1 MKFFLEPIFLVFI
14 GSKLLFFLFYE
25 RIRFLFFESILIDA
39 LLHCFFMR
47 WLINLTYW
55 MEFYIVVFVFSPL
68 LSPFR
73 LSTSFFFAS
82 QLRIRFIFLLF
93 MQKRF
98 QLLQWYDRYIISWL
112 VFWIQIMWSDELVIS
127 SIVIVICLYKKAGL
141 FFSLI
146 LTLKNQRVA
155 H

>member
-1 MKFFLEPIFLVFI
+1 MVRSDLYNGAHNEIFSWANFLSLYWLEALI
-14 GSKLLFFLFYE
+14 FLFYE
-25 RIRFLFFESILIDA
+25 RIRFFFFYEYILLDA

-55 MEFYIVVFVFSPL
+55 MEFYIVVFSPL

-98 QLLQWYDRYIISWL
+98 QLLQWYDQYIISWL

-127 SIVIVICLYKKAGL
+127 SIVICLYKKAGL
-141 FFSLI
+141 FFFFI
-146 LTLKNQRVA
+146 L
-155 H
+155 

>member
-1 MKFFLEPIFLVFI
+1 MVRSDFYNGAHNEIFSWANFLSLYWLEALIFCSMNRFVFFFMNPYCLMLYYIAFL
-14 GSKLLFFLFYE
+14 
-25 RIRFLFFESILIDA
+25 
-39 LLHCFFMR
+39 FFMR

-55 MEFYIVVFVFSPL
+55 MEFYIVVFSPL

-98 QLLQWYDRYIISWL
+98 QLLQWYDQYIISWL

-127 SIVIVICLYKKAGL
+127 SIVICLYKKAGL
-141 FFSLI
+141 FFLI
-146 LTLKNQRVA
+146 L
-155 H
+155 

>member
-1 MKFFLEPIFLVFI
+1 MKFFLEPVFLVFI
-14 GSKLLFFLFYE
+14 GSKLLFVCSMNGFVFFFFFY
-25 RIRFLFFESILIDA
+25 ESILLDA

-55 MEFYIVVFVFSPL
+55 MEFYIVVFSPL

-82 QLRIRFIFLLF
+82 QLRIRFLFLLF

-98 QLLQWYDRYIISWL
+98 QLLQWDDQYIISWL

-127 SIVIVICLYKKAGL
+127 SIVICLYKKAGL
-141 FFSLI
+141 FFI
-146 LTLKNQRVA
+146 L
-155 H
+155 

>member
-25 RIRFLFFESILIDA
+25 RIRFIFMNPYWLMLYYIAFL
-39 LLHCFFMR
+39 FFMR
-47 WLINLTYW
+47 WLVNLTYW

-73 LSTSFFFAS
+73 LSTYFFFAS
-82 QLRIRFIFLLF
+82 QFRIRFIFLLF

-98 QLLQWYDRYIISWL
+98 QLLQWYDQYIISWL

-127 SIVIVICLYKKAGL
+127 FIVICLYKKKGWS
-141 FFSLI
+141 FFFI
-146 LTLKNQRVA
+146 
-155 H
+155 

>member
-14 GSKLLFFLFYE
+14 GSKLLFFVLWIDSFFFFMNPYCLMLYY
-25 RIRFLFFESILIDA
+25 IAFL
-39 LLHCFFMR
+39 FFMR

-55 MEFYIVVFVFSPL
+55 MEFYIVVFSPL

-98 QLLQWYDRYIISWL
+98 QLLQWYDQYIISWL

-127 SIVIVICLYKKAGL
+127 SIVICLYKKAGL
-141 FFSLI
+141 FFLI
-146 LTLKNQRVA
+146 L
-155 H
+155 

>member
-1 MKFFLEPIFLVFI
+1 MVRSDFYNGAHNEIFSWASFLSLYWLEALIC
-14 GSKLLFFLFYE
+14 LFYE
-25 RIRFLFFESILIDA
+25 RIRFFFFYESILLDA

-55 MEFYIVVFVFSPL
+55 MEFYIVVFSPL

-82 QLRIRFIFLLF
+82 QLRIRFLFLLF

-98 QLLQWYDRYIISWL
+98 QLLQWDDQYIISWL

-127 SIVIVICLYKKAGL
+127 SIVICLYKKAGL
-141 FFSLI
+141 FFI
-146 LTLKNQRVA
+146 L
-155 H
+155 